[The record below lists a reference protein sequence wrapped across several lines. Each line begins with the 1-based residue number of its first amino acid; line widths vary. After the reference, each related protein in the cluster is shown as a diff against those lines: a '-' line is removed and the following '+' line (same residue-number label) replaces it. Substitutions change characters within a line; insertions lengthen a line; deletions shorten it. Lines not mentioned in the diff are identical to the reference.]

1 MLNTNKKYV
10 RQPFMLGEEP
20 GIYDSINMDQE
31 VFDLYKRAIAQ
42 MWTEDEFNYAP
53 CKAEFAE
60 DNDGKDLMVDTL
72 KYQWRADSLAC
83 NLYTLL
89 QPFIS
94 NDQITQLILFNTFM
108 ECLTPD
114 HEVLTPKGWVGIA
127 DVKVGDKVM
136 QFDPETKELSFV
148 IVSHTVAKP
157 VSEPLIHFTSR
168 HFNQLVT
175 PNHRLLAYG
184 AYGYKMKGDKD
195 YMFYE
200 ASEAPLHGC
209 CHYPVS
215 GFGCGSRT
223 SLTPQE
229 KFWIVFQADGHKVK
243 DPRYNGKRVKGLP
256 YRFSF
261 KRKDKIEHFD
271 TLLEELQWHYTYFFT
286 SDGYKDYLVYTP
298 FDEVIDND
306 VAKAFAWISL
316 EDKSYSWCEEFCEYL
331 MLWDGCKRYSNK
343 CLGTYSNTN
352 KAAID
357 MVQTIAHLG
366 GYTGSIY
373 HCPPQ
378 ERRQKS
384 YQVNITKRVFTTGN
398 SISTELVPYDGL
410 VYCITVPSGAF
421 LVKHR
426 EIVQITGNCIHSG
439 SYSEIV
445 KNAFPDPV
453 KTIEDLSADEIS
465 SDRLETVSKA
475 FCDLRQVGLD
485 YTLGKV
491 TREEVYADVYKGVVA
506 LYLLE
511 RIQFICSFAVTF
523 SLGELGRFQPVAM
536 AVRKICAD
544 ETVIHA
550 ETDLLILKDMQ
561 KDPLWESTNTPEFQ
575 ETLTKMVDEV
585 IGRECAWVDQVFEGR
600 KLPGLTP
607 ELLKEWAMFNAQIVK
622 DNLGLKHDGKHKVN
636 PLPFL
641 KGWIS
646 SNTTQVANQEQND
659 GVQYL
664 IGGISNDTDD
674 VDIDLDF

>member
-60 DNDGKDLMVDTL
+60 NNDGKDLMVDTL

-136 QFDPETKELSFV
+136 QFDPETRELEMVRVQGTIAKAYDDNICSFETDIIEGPV
-148 IVSHTVAKP
+148 QMTTRNHRMLSLDESGKVTIKTAEEIAYDEFNHFPVAGKKKGLINKLSRIDKLRAHLLRPECQITEKP
-157 VSEPLIHFTSR
+157 DGNVLVTIENIDSKLLKLCNKLDIHVETKNTLSVFHVSETLMEAPDFTDLSSEWCKNFLKYGEKIGLIKNGEILSR
-168 HFNQLVT
+168 RYKHNLITTIIHIAGYRVEYGERGQLLLVT
-175 PNHRLLAYG
+175 SPYIQGSLMEKAWEH
-184 AYGYKMKGDKD
+184 YK
-195 YMFYE
+195 
-200 ASEAPLHGC
+200 
-209 CHYPVS
+209 
-215 GFGCGSRT
+215 
-223 SLTPQE
+223 
-229 KFWIVFQADGHKVK
+229 
-243 DPRYNGKRVKGLP
+243 
-256 YRFSF
+256 
-261 KRKDKIEHFD
+261 
-271 TLLEELQWHYTYFFT
+271 
-286 SDGYKDYLVYTP
+286 
-298 FDEVIDND
+298 
-306 VAKAFAWISL
+306 
-316 EDKSYSWCEEFCEYL
+316 
-331 MLWDGCKRYSNK
+331 
-343 CLGTYSNTN
+343 GT
-352 KAAID
+352 
-357 MVQTIAHLG
+357 
-366 GYTGSIY
+366 
-373 HCPPQ
+373 
-378 ERRQKS
+378 
-384 YQVNITKRVFTTGN
+384 
-398 SISTELVPYDGL
+398 

-421 LVKHR
+421 LVRKGRH
-426 EIVQITGNCIHSG
+426 ISVTGNCIHSG

-445 KNAFPDPV
+445 KNAFPDPI

>member
-94 NDQITQLILFNTFM
+94 NDQITQLILFNTFI
-108 ECLTPD
+108 EC
-114 HEVLTPKGWVGIA
+114 V
-127 DVKVGDKVM
+127 
-136 QFDPETKELSFV
+136 
-148 IVSHTVAKP
+148 
-157 VSEPLIHFTSR
+157 
-168 HFNQLVT
+168 
-175 PNHRLLAYG
+175 
-184 AYGYKMKGDKD
+184 
-195 YMFYE
+195 
-200 ASEAPLHGC
+200 
-209 CHYPVS
+209 
-215 GFGCGSRT
+215 
-223 SLTPQE
+223 
-229 KFWIVFQADGHKVK
+229 
-243 DPRYNGKRVKGLP
+243 
-256 YRFSF
+256 
-261 KRKDKIEHFD
+261 
-271 TLLEELQWHYTYFFT
+271 
-286 SDGYKDYLVYTP
+286 
-298 FDEVIDND
+298 
-306 VAKAFAWISL
+306 
-316 EDKSYSWCEEFCEYL
+316 
-331 MLWDGCKRYSNK
+331 
-343 CLGTYSNTN
+343 
-352 KAAID
+352 
-357 MVQTIAHLG
+357 
-366 GYTGSIY
+366 
-373 HCPPQ
+373 
-378 ERRQKS
+378 
-384 YQVNITKRVFTTGN
+384 
-398 SISTELVPYDGL
+398 
-410 VYCITVPSGAF
+410 
-421 LVKHR
+421 
-426 EIVQITGNCIHSG
+426 HSG

-453 KTIEDLSADEIS
+453 KTIEDLSADEVS

-475 FCDLRQVGLD
+475 FCDLHQVGLD